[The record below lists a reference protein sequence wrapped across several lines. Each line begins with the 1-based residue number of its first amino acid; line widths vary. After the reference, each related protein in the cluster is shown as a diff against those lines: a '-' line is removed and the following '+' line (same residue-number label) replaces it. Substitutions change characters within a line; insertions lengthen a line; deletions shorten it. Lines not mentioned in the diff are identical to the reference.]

1 MKTSMQKLYDDLEA
15 VKVFTD
21 TISISD
27 VQRMIGHYKNG
38 QEKQD
43 IIKAHDA
50 GIENP
55 DSYGGGTYY
64 KETFDTTQP
73 TH

>member
-1 MKTSMQKLYDDLEA
+1 MKTAMENLYDSLEA
-15 VKVFTD
+15 IKVFSD
-21 TISISD
+21 TISILD

-43 IIKAHDA
+43 IINAHDA

-64 KETFDTTQP
+64 NETFKP
-73 TH
+73 